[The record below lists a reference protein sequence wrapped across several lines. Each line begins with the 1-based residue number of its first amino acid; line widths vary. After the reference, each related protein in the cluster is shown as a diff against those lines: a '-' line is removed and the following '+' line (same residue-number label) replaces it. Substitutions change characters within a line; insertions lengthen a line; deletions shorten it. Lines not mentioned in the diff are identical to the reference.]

1 MFLGIPPVFFFCM
14 TYRIAIDFDAART
27 AVEDGA
33 VAVRRDESEN
43 VNHFS
48 KEALAEFD
56 GVPTE
61 LPYVR
66 SYRDAVENLN
76 FETALDEL
84 ANFAAYVREYD
95 EDDYMFAY
103 HESALERVE
112 ESAK

>member
-1 MFLGIPPVFFFCM
+1 MNDRVS
-14 TYRIAIDFDAART
+14 IDFNAART

-33 VAVRRDESEN
+33 VAVRRNESEN
-43 VNHFS
+43 ANHFS
-48 KEALAEFD
+48 KEALAALD

-84 ANFAAYVREYD
+84 ANFAAYIREYD
-95 EDDYMFAY
+95 EDDYTFSY
-103 HESALERVE
+103 QESALDRVE